1 MQTPRPQSTHSAMIG
16 HLLIN
21 NIFLYS
27 DMPSVPQKYVQN
39 KQNIRSQC
47 SKKIT
52 AISKISRS
60 FIPHK
65 SKKRMYET

>member
-16 HLLIN
+16 HLLIK

-47 SKKIT
+47 SKKDH
-52 AISKISRS
+52 SNK
-60 FIPHK
+60 
-65 SKKRMYET
+65 